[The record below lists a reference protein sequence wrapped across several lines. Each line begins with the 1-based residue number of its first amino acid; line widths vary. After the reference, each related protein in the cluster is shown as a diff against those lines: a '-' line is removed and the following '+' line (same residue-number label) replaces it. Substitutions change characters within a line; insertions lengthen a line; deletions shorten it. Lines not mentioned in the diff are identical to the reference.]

1 MAEIIVLEAQ
11 NADSEAIFELL
22 NNVCEESEFVTR
34 DTASSQMSLEELCRY
49 IDNQSDSSNEIC
61 LVAKLENKVIGILN
75 ISSVGNVGDVGDV
88 FVAVLEKYR
97 GYGVGQL
104 LMDALID
111 WVEHT
116 PVIKRLELTVQ
127 VKNEIAIYIYK
138 KYGFVIEDMQKKAV
152 KIRDGEFRDVYAMA
166 RLMN

>member
-11 NADSEAIFELL
+11 NSDSEAIFELL

-75 ISSVGNVGDVGDV
+75 ISSVGNVGDV
-88 FVAVLEKYR
+88 FLAVLEKYR
-97 GYGVGQL
+97 GYGIGQL

-116 PVIKRLELTVQ
+116 PVIKCLELTVQ

-138 KYGFVIEDMQKKAV
+138 KYGFVIEGIQKRAV
-152 KIRDGEFRDVYAMA
+152 KTRDGEFRDVYAMA